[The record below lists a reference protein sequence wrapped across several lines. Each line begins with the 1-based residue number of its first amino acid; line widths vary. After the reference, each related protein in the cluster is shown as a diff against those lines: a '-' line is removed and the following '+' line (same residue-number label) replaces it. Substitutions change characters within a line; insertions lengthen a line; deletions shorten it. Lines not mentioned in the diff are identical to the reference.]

1 MEVKDYDQYN
11 VKVDGTGRLTLRN
24 RRFLRSF
31 SPIVRTPP
39 TNLTTPTPTNLTTP
53 PLPGTS
59 VTTTTP
65 QVPVY
70 YPTEP
75 AQECSEPTQECS
87 EPTEECSEP
96 TQECYPPQSPSSS
109 TRQLYMEVADG
120 QPLSPTPA
128 SIPSPVATADPE
140 PPSTPPAPGT
150 PPRTSP
156 APRSQRIR
164 RPNSLLHGDTWDL
177 SSLVEYSPTLTSKQ
191 VAAMF
196 RLLAIKLEG

>member
-1 MEVKDYDQYN
+1 MEVKDFDQYN

-87 EPTEECSEP
+87 EPT
-96 TQECYPPQSPSSS
+96 QECYPPQSPSRS
-109 TRQLYMEVADG
+109 TQQLYMEVADG

-191 VAAMF
+191 VAEMF